1 MLTELHIQNFA
12 IIDRLD
18 LDFGPGLIILTGE
31 TGAGKSIIMD
41 AVDMLLGGRSDTTSI
56 RSDADLARVEGTFKL
71 SGPERSA
78 AHAILTRE
86 ELLDDPNYVT
96 LMREIRREGRSVA
109 RINGRTVSM
118 SLLKE
123 LGEILVDIHGQ
134 SEHLSLR
141 NVHAHLGLLDRYANV
156 ESVQANYRKTYQ
168 NLLGLRRELQLL
180 RAAQRDAERRTEML
194 TFQADEIEA
203 ARLQHGEDGTLKQE
217 RDRLA
222 NAESLATL
230 AQAALTVLDEGTPE
244 SPAATDLVG
253 QAVQSLAKLAQI
265 DAAQN
270 GMAEQSV
277 TFEETLAD
285 LAHGLR
291 IYLEAIEYNPKRLE
305 EVEERLDLVH
315 RLERKYGGSIESVIA
330 FAADARKQL
339 ETITTASTRI
349 TELQNAETAALAE
362 LARQGSSLSQQRKQA
377 AGKMGQAIE
386 AELDDLS
393 MASARFAVDFQ
404 TKPDPEGLPLP
415 DGTHVAFDG
424 NGLDKVE
431 FLVAPNPGEGL
442 KPLAKIASGGETS
455 RLMLALKN
463 VLARADQIPTLI
475 FDEIDQGIGGRVG
488 GTVGEKLWGLGRAH
502 QVMVITHL
510 PQLAAF
516 GDQHFQV
523 QKIVE
528 NSRTLTRLTRLT
540 GEARILE
547 LAQMLGQVTAATT
560 HSAHDILQSA
570 LTFKNN
576 HKNLT
581 GTNAV

>member
-12 IIDRLD
+12 IIDGLD
-18 LDFGPGLIILTGE
+18 LDLGPGLVTLTGE

-41 AVDMLLGGRSDTTSI
+41 AVDMLLGSRSDTTSI
-56 RSDADLARVEGTFKL
+56 RSNAELARVEGTFKL
-71 SGPERSA
+71 SGPERPA
-78 AHAILTRE
+78 AHAILKRE

-96 LMREIRREGRSVA
+96 LTREIRREGRNVA
-109 RINGRTVSM
+109 RINGSTVGLA
-118 SLLKE
+118 LLKE
-123 LGEILVDIHGQ
+123 LGEVLVDIHGQ

-156 ESVQANYRKTYQ
+156 ESILADYRKAHQ
-168 NLLGLRRELQLL
+168 NLLDLRLELQDL
-180 RAAQRDAERRTEML
+180 RTAQRDAERRTEML
-194 TFQADEIEA
+194 TFQADEIET
-203 ARLQHGEDGTLKQE
+203 ARLQRGEDEELKQE

-230 AQAALTVLDEGTPE
+230 AQTALTVLDEGTSE

-265 DAAQN
+265 DATQKDLA
-270 GMAEQSV
+270 GQSV
-277 TFEETLAD
+277 TLEETLAD
-285 LAHGLR
+285 LAHSLR
-291 IYLEAIEYNPKRLE
+291 NYLEAIEYNPRRLE
-305 EVEERLDLVH
+305 EVEERLDLVR
-315 RLERKYGGSIESVIA
+315 RLERKYGGSIEAAIA

-339 ETITTASTRI
+339 ETITTASNRI
-349 TELQNAETAALAE
+349 AELETAEESALAE
-362 LARQGSSLSQQRKQA
+362 LARQGLALSQKRKQA
-377 AGKMGQAIE
+377 AEKMSQAIE
-386 AELDDLS
+386 TELDNLR

-404 TKPDPEGLPLP
+404 TRTDPQGVPLA
-415 DGTHVAFDG
+415 DGTRVTFDG

-431 FLVAPNPGEGL
+431 FLVEPNPGEGL

-488 GTVGEKLWGLGRAH
+488 GTVGEKLWSLGRAH
-502 QVMVITHL
+502 QVLVITHL

-528 NSRTLTRLTRLT
+528 KGRTITRLTRLT
-540 GEARILE
+540 GEPRTLE
-547 LAQMLGQVTAATT
+547 LAQMLGNVTDATI

-570 LTFKNN
+570 QTFKNS
-576 HKNLT
+576 HK
-581 GTNAV
+581 